1 MKEIAIVTKNKRLGR
16 FIELEVLS
24 CGAEARI
31 FSSMPKDTSG
41 FFLVFVDLDGVQI
54 NASRLEERI
63 VGISA
68 DALEPHSDIRE
79 LRVLTRPVDI
89 VKLRALILD
98 GIQSAAE
105 PIPRNISPFFDEKTM
120 LFDEGKCSVTL
131 CGEEILL
138 SDYEF
143 RILRALSENAG
154 ESVLREELSAL
165 IGASEGNMCDV
176 YICRLRKKLE
186 RDGERKII
194 HTVRGKG
201 YMTRYACEEK

>member
-1 MKEIAIVTKNKRLGR
+1 MKEIAIVTKDKRLGR

-24 CGAEARI
+24 CGAEART

-41 FFLVFVDLDGVQI
+41 FFLVFVDLDGIQI
-54 NASRLEERI
+54 NASRLEKCI
-63 VGISA
+63 VGISS
-68 DALEPHSDIRE
+68 DASDAYSDTRE
-79 LRVLTRPVDI
+79 LRILARPIDI
-89 VKLRALILD
+89 VKLRSLILD

-105 PIPRNISPFFDEKTM
+105 QTPRDIPPTLSERTM
-120 LFDEGKCSVTL
+120 LFDESERTVTL
-131 CGEEILL
+131 CGEEFLL

-143 RILRALSENAG
+143 RILKTLSENAG
-154 ESVLREELSAL
+154 ESVSREELSAL

-186 RDGERKII
+186 KYGERKMI

>member
-1 MKEIAIVTKNKRLGR
+1 MKEIAIVTKDKRLER

-24 CGAEARI
+24 CGAEART
-31 FSSMPKDTSG
+31 FSSMPKDTAG
-41 FFLVFVDLDGVQI
+41 FFLVFADLDGIQI

-68 DALEPHSDIRE
+68 DASDIHSDIRE
-79 LRVLTRPVDI
+79 LRILARPVDI
-89 VKLRALILD
+89 VKLRRLILH
-98 GIQSAAE
+98 GIQSVTE
-105 PIPRNISPFFDEKTM
+105 PTSMDMTPSLTEKTM
-120 LFDEGKCSVTL
+120 LFDESERTVTL
-131 CGEEILL
+131 CGEDILL

-143 RILRALSENAG
+143 RILKTLSENAG
-154 ESVLREELSAL
+154 ESVSREELSAL